1 MNAATTYSPPYHR
14 RHHQHHHFQLPPP
27 QSQPSIVSIPTQKSI
42 LDLLNSKPAT
52 SSLQSLAQIHA
63 LALKTGHFHDHFVSG
78 TLLKCYANPRFHNL
92 DSAIQLFRNV
102 PSPNVFVHNV
112 LIKACLDNG
121 EPLQAVW
128 LYYELMMN
136 DAKPNKFTY
145 PTLLKAC
152 GDGGI
157 VAEGKQ
163 VHCHVVKLGF
173 AGDGHVKSAGIRMYG
188 YFGMAADA
196 RKMLDDEDDDD
207 AVCWNAMIDGYFR
220 CGKIEDARNLF
231 DEMPDRDEI
240 SWSVVI
246 DGYIKSG
253 FYKEALEV
261 FNTMQSERIRPGKFV
276 LTSVLAA
283 CAHLGALDH
292 GRWVHAYVRRKK
304 KSIVMDAVLGTAL
317 LDMYAKCG
325 RLDMA
330 WEVFESMKEKEV
342 FSWNAMIKGLAMH
355 GRADDAVELFFE
367 MQRRKFRPNG
377 ITFIGVLNACAHS
390 GAVEQALKLFD
401 SMENVYNI
409 EPEVEHYGCLVDC
422 LGRSGR
428 LEEAEELVNSM
439 PIEPNPAVYGSL
451 LGACRIHGNAELGER
466 IGRLLLELE
475 PNNSGRYALLS
486 NIYAKAERWDDVAE
500 VRKLMKERGVK
511 TNPGSS
517 MIELGGC
524 VHEFKMGEG
533 CHPKMKEI
541 YSTLKVMIERLEM
554 EGYVPNTSQ
563 VLFNIEEEE
572 KETALQ
578 YHSEKLAIAFGFIS
592 TKPGET
598 IRVVKNLRVCDDC
611 HSAIKL
617 ISRVYGR
624 EIVLRDRVRYHHF
637 RDGTCSCKDFW

>member
-220 CGKIEDARNLF
+220 CGDVGSAEEVF
-231 DEMPDRDEI
+231 DEMGER
-240 SWSVVI
+240 
-246 DGYIKSG
+246 SG

>member
-207 AVCWNAMIDGYFR
+207 A
-220 CGKIEDARNLF
+220 
-231 DEMPDRDEI
+231 
-240 SWSVVI
+240 
-246 DGYIKSG
+246 
-253 FYKEALEV
+253 EALEV

>member
-173 AGDGHVKSAGIRMYG
+173 AGDGHVK
-188 YFGMAADA
+188 
-196 RKMLDDEDDDD
+196 
-207 AVCWNAMIDGYFR
+207 NAMIDGYFR
-220 CGKIEDARNLF
+220 CGDVGSAEEVF
-231 DEMPDRDEI
+231 DEMEMPDRDEI